1 MQILDPS
8 TLLLPREINLLH
20 SCASQPFQLGKFS
33 SLDDILTSLKIK
45 VIIEPGIHKHD
56 VSFLNDIEDYWENE
70 TDSCESLLGPGA
82 EKSDIKKYRDA
93 KDKLGKVCEEKE
105 IMASM
110 VLRGLYDPKELV
122 IKLFPEEMHTEYGDQ
137 KMDELLVSTLAHET
151 MHAYFDRPKKRR
163 TYPYAYFVEEPLA
176 EFGMLLYLYMTQSPY
191 YLWAFKDVSNK
202 KTCYHYGANLMFQC
216 LAEGSS
222 SPTRAYMEKYKIC
235 LDAHTL
241 PDFSGT
247 PITLPSASGQPS
259 QPITIGGHT
268 FQPKWNN
275 FFKNPPRYYYDKA
288 TDTLCLDGEWG
299 DGHHHPRIILGKD
312 KILDVLFHFHIHS
325 RDSSCPTLYLGDNF
339 EADPFDFHRLDA
351 NVIVSP
357 HNKHYTSING
367 ILVDKKT
374 NEPTLERAGQ
384 GLYRIFRDGKCG
396 IVNAQLNIVIL
407 CKYDFIWHFD
417 DNGHAKFRLNG
428 KYGKIDTL
436 GNVVEPCVY
445 VDFNCSQSQ
454 T

>member
-8 TLLLPREINLLH
+8 TLLLPREIDLLH
-20 SCASQPFQLGKFS
+20 SCASQPFKIGKFS

-56 VSFLNDIEDYWENE
+56 VSFLNDIEEYWKNE

-82 EKSDIKKYRDA
+82 EKSDIEKYRDA
-93 KDKLGKVCEEKE
+93 KDKRWKVHEEKE

-122 IKLFPEEMHTEYGDQ
+122 IKLFPDAMRNGRR
-137 KMDELLVSTLAHET
+137 DELLVSTLAHET
-151 MHAYFDRPKKRR
+151 MHAYFDRPRKRR

-191 YLWAFKDVSNK
+191 YLWAFEDVSHK

-216 LAEGSS
+216 LAEGPS
-222 SPTRAYMEKYKIC
+222 SPTRAYMEEYKIC

-268 FQPKWNN
+268 FQPQWNN
-275 FFKNPPRYYYDKA
+275 QFKNPPRYYYDKA

-299 DGHHHPRIILGKD
+299 RSHRHRIACGKD
-312 KILDVLFHFHIHS
+312 KSLHVFFDFHIHS

-339 EADPFDFHRLDA
+339 EVDPLFDIHDLDA

-357 HNKHYTSING
+357 HHKQYTSING
-367 ILVDKKT
+367 ILVDKQT
-374 NEPTLERAGQ
+374 NEPILDDLGP
-384 GLYRIFRDGKCG
+384 GLYRIQRGGKWG
-396 IVNAQLNIVIL
+396 IVDAQLNIVVP
-407 CKYDFIWHFD
+407 CKYDDIWSFD
-417 DNGHAKFRLNG
+417 KNGHAVVELND
-428 KYGKIDTL
+428 KYGKIDTQ
-436 GNVVEPCVY
+436 GNVVEPCIHN
-445 VDFNCSQSQ
+445 DFNWLKQEM
-454 T
+454 